1 MKPAPFVYHAPRS
14 REALLALLGAHTDAR
29 LLAGGQSLVPLLNL
43 RLATPGHLIDLG
55 GVPGLDDITRESAV
69 LRVGAMTRQ
78 RTAERSAV
86 VAEAC
91 PLLSEALQHVGVQQ
105 TRNRGTIGGSI
116 AHMDPTAELP
126 VVACATDA
134 VLWLESA
141 GGTRSLPFAQ
151 WSAGYLA
158 TVIAPDEVLIRIEIP
173 CWPAG
178 HGWSFQEVTRRG
190 EGFAMVA
197 VAALLACDEGG
208 RIVRAA
214 IAVGGLGATPQ
225 RARAAEALLM
235 RERPDAVVIAHAGIA
250 AAALPAAGDLYAP
263 ADYKQHLARV
273 LTERALA
280 QALARAHGAAH
291 D

>member
-1 MKPAPFVYHAPRS
+1 MKPAPFTYHAPQS
-14 REALLALLGAHTDAR
+14 RAALLALLAAHDDAR

-43 RLATPGHLIDLG
+43 RLAAPAHLIDLG
-55 GVPGLDDITRESAV
+55 GVPGLDGITRDGAI

-78 RTAERSAV
+78 RTAERSAI

-91 PLLSEALQHVGVQQ
+91 PSLSEALLHVGVQQ

-134 VLWLESA
+134 VLWLESL
-141 GGTRSLPFAQ
+141 GGSRSLPFAQ
-151 WSAGYLA
+151 WSAGTLV
-158 TVIAPDEVLIRIEIP
+158 TVIAPDEVLVRIDFP

-190 EGFAMVA
+190 ESAAMVA
-197 VAALLACDEGG
+197 VAALLTCDEAG
-208 RIVRAA
+208 RVVRSA
-214 IAVGGLGATPQ
+214 IAVGGLAAAPQ
-225 RARAAEALLM
+225 RVPAAEELLM
-235 RERPDAVVIAHAGIA
+235 GQHPDTGVIAAAGTA
-250 AAALPAAGDLYAP
+250 AAALPVEGDLYAP

-273 LTERALA
+273 LTERTIR
-280 QALARAHGAAH
+280 QALARARGAAH
-291 D
+291 V